1 MPIYR
6 YKCKDCGEEFTVMH
20 SMKETPE
27 VVCEEC
33 GAESEKIIGNV
44 GIAFKGSGYY
54 VNDSKKSDNKA
65 KTKWFK
71 LDKWLTLLYNLIR
84 IF

>member
-20 SMKETPE
+20 SMSETPD
-27 VVCEEC
+27 VTCEEC
-33 GAESEKIIGNV
+33 GAEAEKIIGKV
-44 GIAFKGSGYY
+44 GISFKGSGYY

-65 KTKWFK
+65 KTK
-71 LDKWLTLLYNLIR
+71 
-84 IF
+84 

>member
-1 MPIYR
+1 MKNMPIYR

-20 SMKETPE
+20 SMSEKPDMQ
-27 VVCEEC
+27 CEEC
-33 GAESEKIIGNV
+33 GAEAEKIIGNI

-65 KTKWFK
+65 KTK
-71 LDKWLTLLYNLIR
+71 
-84 IF
+84 

>member
-6 YKCKDCGEEFTVMH
+6 YKCTDCGEEFTVMH

-27 VVCEEC
+27 ITCEEC
-33 GAESEKIIGNV
+33 GSEAEKIIGNV

-65 KTKWFK
+65 KTK
-71 LDKWLTLLYNLIR
+71 
-84 IF
+84 